1 MPFLPSK
8 TRKKGTKPS
17 IYALFA
23 LKIHKKGHKSLLTM
37 LSLLLKDVGN
47 SGVFRHKSLLT
58 MLSLLLKDVGN
69 SGVFRHKSLL
79 TMLSL
84 LPQESLDD
92 LLLGFLLVQP

>member
-58 MLSLLLKDVGN
+58 MLSLL
-69 SGVFRHKSLL
+69 
-79 TMLSL
+79 
-84 LPQESLDD
+84 PQESLDD